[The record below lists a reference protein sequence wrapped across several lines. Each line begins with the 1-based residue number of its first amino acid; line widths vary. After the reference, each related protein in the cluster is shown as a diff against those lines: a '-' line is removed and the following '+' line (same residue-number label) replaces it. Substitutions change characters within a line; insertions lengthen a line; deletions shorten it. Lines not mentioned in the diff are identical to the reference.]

1 MGLTIRAKAFH
12 QREEKLCLTDE
23 ELRNVRLRLLY
34 RQDTNL
40 LYFDFDDFY
49 FNTANAPHTIFIALL
64 NKQLSMQE
72 TISVVITLVWQD
84 GEIKQNPLY

>member
-12 QREEKLCLTDE
+12 QREEKLRLTDE

-40 LYFDFDDFY
+40 LYFDLY
-49 FNTANAPHTIFIALL
+49 FNISYTAL
-64 NKQLSMQE
+64 NVYNTFTEL
-72 TISVVITLVWQD
+72 
-84 GEIKQNPLY
+84 